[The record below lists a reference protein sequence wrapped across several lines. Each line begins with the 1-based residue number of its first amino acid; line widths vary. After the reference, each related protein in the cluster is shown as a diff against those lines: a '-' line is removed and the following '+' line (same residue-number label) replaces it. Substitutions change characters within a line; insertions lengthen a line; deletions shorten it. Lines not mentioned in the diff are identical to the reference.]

1 MIQQKKQS
9 FCTCTI
15 YNFRLDEI
23 IVKYAREMNTLVS
36 LSHGGQTHS
45 CTISFISAHNWEQR
59 GKIEVWKHVFMFPY
73 ALSAFYLI
81 FQVLNCYNVA
91 ASPFTIWCRT
101 ELQHDVHSCTP
112 MPVHDQVL
120 YAYQTSS
127 SCRWQVIYQQIC
139 LETMHQL
146 RAIQYGKHTQHT

>member
-1 MIQQKKQS
+1 MLMEGAAQKAQIFAQFARHRWKQIQQKKQS

-15 YNFRLDEI
+15 YNFRPDEI

-36 LSHGGQTHS
+36 LSHSGQTHS
-45 CTISFISAHNWEQR
+45 CTISIVSAHTREQR
-59 GKIEVWKHVFMFPY
+59 GKTEVQKQVFMFPY
-73 ALSAFYLI
+73 ALSAFFLY

-91 ASPFTIWCRT
+91 ASPFTLCCRIAV
-101 ELQHDVHSCTP
+101 QHDMHSCTP

-127 SCRWQVIYQQIC
+127 SCR
-139 LETMHQL
+139 
-146 RAIQYGKHTQHT
+146 